1 MRSKYGSYKEYH
13 TSLDT
18 LENVVTSEGL
28 HKSFEIYTKIITSLE
43 NNKTFKNKLLCEPKL
58 DKYNLYPSLSIKNNK
73 KNKTKIIKNL
83 LSYFDGNLD
92 LISICDKI
100 NIPIWEVLE
109 QIDFLKKYKLIEEK

>member
-109 QIDFLKKYKLIEEK
+109 EIDFLKKYKLIEEK